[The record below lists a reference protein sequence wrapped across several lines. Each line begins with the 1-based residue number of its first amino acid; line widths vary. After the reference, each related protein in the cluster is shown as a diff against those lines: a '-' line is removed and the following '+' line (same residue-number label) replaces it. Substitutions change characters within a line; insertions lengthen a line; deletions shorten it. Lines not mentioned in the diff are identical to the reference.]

1 LPWHLKYWDTID
13 QLYWSPD
20 LLGLTSIPKR
30 EWTVDGAT
38 VTIPSSHLQNG
49 GSIYTRKGTARE
61 NAERMRRLEE
71 PLNHIFDITF
81 GIAPSQ
87 TIRRLF
93 FSPLNFDGDG
103 PVERLGR
110 EVAARYPEM
119 AGGNVTQQDAFFV
132 AHDALVGVELKLGS
146 KTWPGQVLKYLAL
159 MLCEERLT
167 GTRSHIGLLYVT
179 PHRDGSAVLAQAGCS
194 SDGNLPEDFFGIDPA
209 VPKERAAGTL
219 ACRTRRLVR
228 GCLKQVAGLPYQL
241 VRVARGSPSPGR
253 CGDRQRRGF
262 GNPQAFDAGLCR
274 RNRQPQ
280 RVFASVSFGLLL
292 TE

>member
-1 LPWHLKYWDTID
+1 MSWHLKYWDTID
-13 QLYWSPD
+13 QLYWSPG

-30 EWTVDGAT
+30 EWTIDGAT
-38 VTIPSSHLQNG
+38 VAIPSSHLQNG

-110 EVAARYPEM
+110 EVATRYPEM

-132 AHDALVGVELKLGS
+132 ADEALVGVELKLGS

-159 MLCEERLT
+159 MVCEERLT
-167 GTRSHIGLLYVT
+167 GTRSHVGLLYVT
-179 PHRDGSAVLAQAGCS
+179 PYREGSAVLAQAGCS
-194 SDGNLPEDFFGIDPA
+194 SDGSLPKDFLASIPQSQKNALLERLLAEHGALFEGAAKRLQVCHISWAKLHEAAQALADAETGKDAGSETHKRLMQGFVAAIDSHS
-209 VPKERAAGTL
+209 
-219 ACRTRRLVR
+219 
-228 GCLKQVAGLPYQL
+228 GCLPA
-241 VRVARGSPSPGR
+241 
-253 CGDRQRRGF
+253 
-262 GNPQAFDAGLCR
+262 
-274 RNRQPQ
+274 
-280 RVFASVSFGLLL
+280 
-292 TE
+292 

>member
-1 LPWHLKYWDTID
+1 MSWHLKYWDTID
-13 QLYWSPD
+13 QLYWSPG

-38 VTIPSSHLQNG
+38 VTIPSSYLQNG

-93 FSPLNFDGDG
+93 FSPLNFDGNGAVD
-103 PVERLGR
+103 RLGR

-132 AHDALVGVELKLGS
+132 AEDALVGVELKLGS

-159 MLCEERLT
+159 MVCEERLT
-167 GTRSHIGLLYVT
+167 GTRSRIGLLYVT
-179 PHRDGSAVLAQAGCS
+179 PNRNGTGVLTQAGCAL
-194 SDGNLPEDFFGIDPA
+194 DGSLPEHFLASIPQSQKNSMLERLLAEHDALFEGAAKRLQVCHISWAELQEAAQALADAETGKDAGSETHKRLMQGFVAAIDSHS
-209 VPKERAAGTL
+209 
-219 ACRTRRLVR
+219 
-228 GCLKQVAGLPYQL
+228 GCLP
-241 VRVARGSPSPGR
+241 
-253 CGDRQRRGF
+253 
-262 GNPQAFDAGLCR
+262 
-274 RNRQPQ
+274 
-280 RVFASVSFGLLL
+280 
-292 TE
+292 T